1 MKSVSSLLLIACV
14 SSGCSLYHNKIPLD
28 LGGVSDGGDQGT
40 PADMQPDLPPMCS
53 DDSACPAALPV
64 CAPAGQCVACQL
76 GSNAP
81 CATHHAA
88 TPLCGPSGACVE
100 CLSKDDCAA
109 KNQTCNLSSNAC
121 APCQAH
127 ADCSSG
133 VCKPGGSC
141 ASTAE
146 VLYVNNNP
154 GAGCQPGGPGTR
166 ATPFCEVQAAALA
179 ALAATKPFVLVA
191 GSPTPYGAVS
201 LSSGTLSLIGPG
213 KAASPPA
220 AVTPSAA
227 STPALLLSTT
237 SGTATVTVEGLT
249 LTGTGGALPGPGVR
263 CQVGVGAAT
272 LTVRDSKIHM
282 SGGPGVDSNGCSITL
297 DRNTIGPSNS
307 GGGLVLGGST
317 SYTVTNNIIAGNG
330 TGAPAVDIANMATGT
345 FAFNTVA
352 NNGGAGTGSP
362 PGGFSCGLGASK
374 AIQHSIVVGNRL
386 SMVGGTQ
393 FAGNC
398 TLMNVVTG
406 TDSFAGA
413 TMLSPDLDATFR
425 LTSAAANDACCI
437 DKVPNPST
445 PNAAHDVDGNTR
457 PKGAAH
463 DIGAHEAR

>member
-1 MKSVSSLLLIACV
+1 
-14 SSGCSLYHNKIPLD
+14 
-28 LGGVSDGGDQGT
+28 
-40 PADMQPDLPPMCS
+40 
-53 DDSACPAALPV
+53 
-64 CAPAGQCVACQL
+64 
-76 GSNAP
+76 
-81 CATHHAA
+81 
-88 TPLCGPSGACVE
+88 
-100 CLSKDDCAA
+100 
-109 KNQTCNLSSNAC
+109 
-121 APCQAH
+121 
-127 ADCSSG
+127 
-133 VCKPGGSC
+133 
-141 ASTAE
+141 
-146 VLYVNNNP
+146 
-154 GAGCQPGGPGTR
+154 
-166 ATPFCEVQAAALA
+166 
-179 ALAATKPFVLVA
+179 
-191 GSPTPYGAVS
+191 
-201 LSSGTLSLIGPG
+201 
-213 KAASPPA
+213 
-220 AVTPSAA
+220 VTPSAA

-297 DRNTIGPSNS
+297 DRNTISSNQGAGVSTNGGSISLDRNTISSNQGAGVSTNGGSITLDRNTIGPSNT

-330 TGAPAVDIANMATGT
+330 TGARGVTIADGATGT

-352 NNGGAGTGSP
+352 NNLVAAGSGGI
-362 PGGFSCGLGASK
+362 SCGGGGSK
-374 AIQHSIVVGNRL
+374 IIAASIVVGNTPQ
-386 SMVGGTQ
+386 SGTQ
-393 FAGNC
+393 FFGNC